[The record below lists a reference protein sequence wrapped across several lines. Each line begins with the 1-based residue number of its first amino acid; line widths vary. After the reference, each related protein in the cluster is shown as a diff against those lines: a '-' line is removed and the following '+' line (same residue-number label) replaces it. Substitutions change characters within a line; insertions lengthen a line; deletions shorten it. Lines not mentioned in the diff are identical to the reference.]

1 VKSPSFEDLAKV
13 IRDSARLEKDKRID
27 PDTQVWRDL
36 GISGTDGARL
46 LKAIENHY
54 PMRFTSEIYDRIERS
69 AHESRDESPVIQ
81 SLLGGS
87 ISEELPITIGQLYRV
102 ILQELHGK

>member
-1 VKSPSFEDLAKV
+1 VKFPSFEDLAKV
-13 IRDSARLEKDKRID
+13 IRDSARLGKDKRID

-36 GISGTDGARL
+36 DISGTDGVRL
-46 LKAIENHY
+46 LKAIEDHY
-54 PMRFTSEIYDRIERS
+54 LMRFTSETYDRIESSPR
-69 AHESRDESPVIQ
+69 ESRDESPVIQ

>member
-13 IRDSARLEKDKRID
+13 IHDSARLEKDKRID

-54 PMRFTSEIYDRIERS
+54 QMRFTSEIYDRIKSSPR
-69 AHESRDESPVIQ
+69 ESREESPVIQ